1 MKKIILFLL
10 LSISAFA
17 DWEVCNYYDEFGDA
31 KKSNYAINYDH
42 ESEYEFEDENG
53 DTVINQIT
61 LTVAKVK
68 TNFLKRDKNGVIS
81 KSKTLKDDYS
91 ISILAPNYIGTFKN
105 KYNETSIKLKNDKG
119 EILNINA
126 YTSRDGW
133 SLLVKPEENTKFLE
147 YIKKSETIK
156 AIFKDYKGFEYLV
169 AFNVAGFKDIE
180 TQLIADTVKY

>member
-1 MKKIILFLL
+1 MKKIVLFLL
-10 LSISAFA
+10 LSMSIFA
-17 DWEVCNYYDEFGDA
+17 EWEVVNYTDEFGDA
-31 KKSNYAINYDH
+31 LKQNYAITYDN
-42 ESEYEFEDENG
+42 ENEYEIEDEYG
-53 DTVINQIT
+53 DTEINEISMSI
-61 LTVAKVK
+61 AKVK

-81 KSKTLKDDYS
+81 KSKDLISGYS
-91 ISILAPNYIGTFKN
+91 ISLLAPNFIGTFKN
-105 KYNETSIKLKNDKG
+105 KYNEIGMKIKNDKG